1 MTPETATAC
10 PRAEGGFDALTKVT
24 FYDDRFGRKNPGS
37 IAILFASVIGP
48 VFFGLVPKVSL

>member
-24 FYDDRFGRKNPGS
+24 FYDDRFGRKNLGFIS
-37 IAILFASVIGP
+37 ILFASAIRP
-48 VFFGLVPKVSL
+48 VFFGLLPKVSL

>member
-24 FYDDRFGRKNPGS
+24 FYDDRFGRKNPDS
-37 IAILFASVIGP
+37 IAILFASAIGP